1 MGRGRPPKC
10 KICGAT
16 LRVET
21 AYMVVT
27 RNKNGNEKK
36 AFYCNQEE
44 YEKHSVEQSKP
55 IKEKKIKKEK
65 TPKKCEV
72 TENKQPTDKDIA
84 YRLIC
89 DIIGKPKIINTA
101 LWKEWKVWNEVAS
114 DNIIKQYL
122 IENKEYLMKVMLRLD
137 SMEYGRIR
145 YLSAILKNNLGD
157 FKPKQEVLTQQI
169 KDEHYVTKF
178 KLKERVAL
186 LDIEEE
192 CYE

>member
-44 YEKHSVEQSKP
+44 YEKHSVKQAKP
-55 IKEKKIKKEK
+55 IKEKKIKNDKP
-65 TPKKCEV
+65 PKKCEV
-72 TENKQPTDKDIA
+72 TENKQPTDRDIA

-101 LWKEWKVWNEVAS
+101 LWKEWKIWNSVSS
-114 DNIIKQYL
+114 DDIIKQYL
-122 IENKEYLMKVMLRLD
+122 IENKEYLTRVISKLD
-137 SMEYGRIR
+137 NIEYNRIR

-157 FKPKQEVLTQQI
+157 FKPKKEEFVLKVPT
-169 KDEHYVTKF
+169 EHYVTKF
-178 KLKERVAL
+178 QPKMRVAL

>member
-21 AYMVVT
+21 AYMVVA

-36 AFYCNQEE
+36 AFYCSQEE
-44 YEKHSVEQSKP
+44 YEKHSVKQAKP
-55 IKEKKIKKEK
+55 IKEKEIKNDKP
-65 TPKKCEV
+65 PKKCEV
-72 TENKQPTDKDIA
+72 TENKQPTDRDIA

-101 LWKEWKVWNEVAS
+101 LWKEWKIWNSVSS
-114 DNIIKQYL
+114 DDIIKQYL
-122 IENKEYLMKVMLRLD
+122 IENKEYLTRVISKLD
-137 SMEYGRIR
+137 NIEYNRIR

-157 FKPKQEVLTQQI
+157 FKPKKEEFVLKVPT
-169 KDEHYVTKF
+169 EHYVTKF
-178 KLKERVAL
+178 QPKMRVAL

>member
-16 LRVET
+16 LRVDT

-27 RNKNGNEKK
+27 CNKNGNEQK
-36 AFYCNQEE
+36 AFYCSKEE
-44 YEKHSVEQSKP
+44 YENNPAKQSNP
-55 IKEKKIKKEK
+55 VSDKKIKNEK
-65 TPKKCEV
+65 SQKKREV
-72 TENKQPTDKDIA
+72 VENKQPTDRDIT
-84 YRLIC
+84 YKLIC
-89 DIIGKPKIINTA
+89 DIIGRPKIINTV

-114 DNIIKQYL
+114 DDIVKQYL

-137 SMEYGRIR
+137 NMEYGRIR

-157 FKPKQEVLTQQI
+157 FKPKQEVLVPQI
-169 KDEHYVTKF
+169 KAEHYVTKF
-178 KLKERVAL
+178 KLKERAAL